1 MKSFKI
7 DCTLTYELPR
17 ATDFLFHIKVAHSA
31 AQTVTT
37 EILRVRP
44 TLELDDFGDAQSQNR
59 FTRLRAEAGPLSL
72 RYRAEVMVAPQT
84 FDTGAGEMPIARIPP
99 EVLHYLM
106 PTRYCESDVLERF
119 ARRTFGHLPPGYAR
133 VAGIVDWI
141 RSHIEYK
148 PGASNSTTT
157 AAAVMLTR
165 AGVCRDF
172 AHLGITFCRALD
184 IPARI
189 ISAYAIFRDPN
200 EEPDFHAL
208 FEAYLEGGWVM
219 FDPTDWSD
227 LDDMVRIGTGR
238 DAKDV
243 AFATIFGEVQMLSLI
258 PKIRERKRRPPSRSA
273 RTGRRR

>member
-1 MKSFKI
+1 MKTFRI
-7 DCTLTYELPR
+7 DCTLTYQLAQP
-17 ATDFLFHIKVAHSA
+17 TDFLFHIKVAHSA

-37 EILRVRP
+37 EILRVKP
-44 TLELDDFGDAQSQNR
+44 TLELDDFGDKQSQNR
-59 FTRLRAEAGPLSL
+59 FTRLRAPAGPLSL
-72 RYRAEVMVAPQT
+72 RYRAEVMVASQKRNPE
-84 FDTGAGEMPIARIPP
+84 AGEVPIAKIPP

-119 ARRTFGHLPPGYAR
+119 ARREFGALPSGYAR

-141 RSHIEYK
+141 RKNIEYRV
-148 PGASNSTTT
+148 GSSNSTTT

-227 LDDMVRIGTGR
+227 LDDVVRIGTGR

-243 AFATIFGEVQMLSLI
+243 AFSTIFGEVQMLSMF
-258 PKIRERKRRPPSRSA
+258 PKIRELKKKKKSH
-273 RTGRRR
+273 